1 MCVYVLL
8 LIRVRPGPD
17 DRQPQR
23 WCSKLP
29 VQQRY
34 TSLLLWANCSA
45 AVRYSG
51 AAAQACRPV
60 AWGVE
65 TRRQH
70 PALLCGALCSTP
82 SALRHRP
89 ANSSMLFAEGV
100 G

>member
-34 TSLLLWANCSA
+34 TSLLPHTPHPTPHTPPPRCDTEAKLSLR
-45 AVRYSG
+45 VTTGHYEVSG
-51 AAAQACRPV
+51 
-60 AWGVE
+60 E
-65 TRRQH
+65 TTWHQIVSFQFSCLYFREMVH
-70 PALLCGALCSTP
+70 IT
-82 SALRHRP
+82 
-89 ANSSMLFAEGV
+89 M
-100 G
+100 

>member
-34 TSLLLWANCSA
+34 TSLLDLQC
-45 AVRYSG
+45 
-51 AAAQACRPV
+51 
-60 AWGVE
+60 
-65 TRRQH
+65 QH
-70 PALLCGALCSTP
+70 PGSEQAVVSQPEKT
-82 SALRHRP
+82 
-89 ANSSMLFAEGV
+89 E
-100 G
+100 